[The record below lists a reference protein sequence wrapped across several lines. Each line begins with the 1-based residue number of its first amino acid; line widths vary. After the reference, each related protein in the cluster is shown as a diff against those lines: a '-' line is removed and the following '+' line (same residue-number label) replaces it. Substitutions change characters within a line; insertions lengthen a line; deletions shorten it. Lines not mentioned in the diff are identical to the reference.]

1 MGNKRSKKPK
11 RIPVNLLLKRW
22 EKYGITKEELI
33 LLINE
38 KVFPFFIDE
47 PDGLIVWTPTLP
59 DDYDLGNRK
68 VELSKLEKS
77 EEEILR
83 SLRSFEFQ
91 RKPEEANGSEEG
103 AVDDDKIEDI
113 EDVEKTE
120 STYADFDQAVLE
132 LTKEDPDM
140 PKTDIAEELK
150 HLYPREVQDDTIR
163 RRVMKIQKE
172 HGLFKIEQPGVKKRT

>member
-83 SLRSFEFQ
+83 ILRPFDFP
-91 RKPEEANGSEEG
+91 RKPEDAKGPEEK

-113 EDVEKTE
+113 EEVQKIE
-120 STYADFDQAVLE
+120 SATTQFDQAVLD
-132 LTKEDPDM
+132 LIKDDPNISKAEM
-140 PKTDIAEELK
+140 IRKKKNLYPGEVTDGAVRK
-150 HLYPREVQDDTIR
+150 HLV
-163 RRVMKIQKE
+163 KFLKK
-172 HGLFKIEQPGVKKRT
+172 HGLYRIEQPGVKKRT